1 MQVFVFPVLKQ
12 SPWDSTFANVPTW
25 DFSGWGRS
33 RIPFRLLGSRLLSP
47 AAKAECAQ
55 NTAAEALCSA
65 GSAGLPRSSLAVDL
79 FRAFGS

>member
-33 RIPFRLLGSRLLSP
+33 RIPFRLLGSSRLWP
-47 AAKAECAQ
+47 AMKAECAQ
-55 NTAAEALCSA
+55 NTAAEAHGSA
-65 GSAGLPRSSLAVDL
+65 GSAGLPEAR
-79 FRAFGS
+79 